1 MHDST
6 RAQNIA
12 GVCKPTQQ
20 AYGACSTV
28 RHIRLDV
35 LAEESLQQARGILS
49 SPDQISISLL
59 VKRALMVY
67 RTILMN
73 SPGRVDTE
81 REAVRRGARRA
92 NNGTTQEA
100 VEASTQ

>member
-1 MHDST
+1 MHNSI

-28 RHIRLDV
+28 RHIRLDA
-35 LAEESLQQARGILS
+35 LAEETLQQSLGILS

-73 SPGRVDTE
+73 TPGRVNIE

-92 NNGTTQEA
+92 NNGKNQEDC
-100 VEASTQ
+100 